1 MDQQDGPS
9 PTDIVKRTTK
19 RIRRAASTEIELEPT
34 DNVRGETVGG
44 EGVKAL
50 LVRVLEELKDLKNAS
65 VEQQKVLELQERM
78 SGEVGA
84 LKGKITGQSDTILS
98 QTNQISK
105 QGQLIRELQTQLNEL
120 KEEFSRETKE
130 ARAEL
135 QNTKEELM
143 HVWEQLEAI
152 KSAATSAQSSPQ
164 ATYADIARTP
174 PLSQPTNIRSLS
186 SMRTTPSSFTDILH
200 CTVDTSRV
208 IEQDKH
214 KAKVGEIR
222 QAIEADL
229 RAKEGHEKWRC
240 AAAVKDARNP
250 NRIKVICRD
259 EAELQL
265 VKAAAEKTLVPGT
278 RVMRDQLYPVKV
290 DNANRTAV
298 LDGEGN
304 VLPGAAEGL
313 GAEDNVTIAKVSWLS
328 NRNLGK
334 AYGSMVIYVT
344 KGSDAKRLIDG
355 QYFDLAGESAY
366 TNVFEPRVGPV
377 QCFKCQEMGHKAFS
391 CKKPQTCGRCAQ
403 QGHDHKQCQAVE
415 PKCVPCGG
423 PHESFSP
430 NCRVRNPPRDA

>member
-1 MDQQDGPS
+1 MPDSTVVEIRSAGLVSPATPKRSTRLVRPSEKKAEMDRQDSRS
-9 PTDIVKRTTK
+9 PADIVKRTTK
-19 RIRRAASTEIELEPT
+19 RVRRASSTEIELEPT

-44 EGVKAL
+44 EGMEAL
-50 LVRVLEELKDLKNAS
+50 LMRMLEELK
-65 VEQQKVLELQERM
+65 
-78 SGEVGA
+78 
-84 LKGKITGQSDTILS
+84 
-98 QTNQISK
+98 NQIGN
-105 QGQLIRELQTQLNEL
+105 QEDLIWGLRTQLQEL
-120 KEEFSRETKE
+120 KEELSREAKE
-130 ARAEL
+130 SKAEL
-135 QNTKEELM
+135 QNTKEELK
-143 HVWEQLEAI
+143 HVREQLEAI
-152 KSAATSAQSSPQ
+152 KSAATSAQGSPQ

-208 IEQDKH
+208 MEQDKH
-214 KAKVGEIR
+214 KAQVGDIR
-222 QAIEADL
+222 QAIEREL
-229 RAKEGHEKWRC
+229 RAEDGHDKWRC
-240 AAAVKDARNP
+240 AAVVKDVRNS
-250 NRIKVICRD
+250 NRIKIICRD
-259 EAELQL
+259 ETELQL
-265 VKAAAEKTLVPGT
+265 VKIAAEKTLIPGA

-290 DNANRTAV
+290 DNANRIAV

-313 GAEDNVTIAKVSWLS
+313 GAENNVNIAKISWLS
-328 NRNLGK
+328 NRNSGK

-377 QCFKCQEMGHKAFS
+377 QCFKCQEIGHKAFS

-423 PHESFSP
+423 PHESFSQ
-430 NCRVRNPPRDA
+430 NCRARNPPRDV